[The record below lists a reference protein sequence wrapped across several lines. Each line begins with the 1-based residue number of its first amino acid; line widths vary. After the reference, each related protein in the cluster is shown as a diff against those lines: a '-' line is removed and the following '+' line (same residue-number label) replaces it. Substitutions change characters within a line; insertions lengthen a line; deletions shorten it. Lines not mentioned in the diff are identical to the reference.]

1 MLKNLLIKSIDKYA
15 SKWIVLVID
24 VVLVCISFVL
34 AYTVRFNAS
43 LNFDL
48 NSFYYQI
55 PFIIIVSTISFLTVG
70 SYRGI
75 IRHTGTRD
83 AFNVFVGITLLSMIT
98 IFIVIINSALKIF
111 PSFTIPKSI
120 IIIHYLISIIVLVIS
135 RYIFKA
141 FFEII
146 STELDDITNVLIYGA
161 GDSGLITYGAL
172 NRDTKN
178 NYQVIGFADENLNK
192 VGKKI
197 DRIKIYDGNR
207 INKDFILKK
216 EINEIIISIQNIK
229 SEKLLVLTDKLLTL
243 GVKVKILPPL
253 SKWIDGDLE
262 ANQIKQI
269 KIEDLLDRKP
279 ISIDNPIVNR
289 DVNNKTIVVTG
300 AAGSIGSEI
309 SRQLSNYSYKHLIIV
324 DQSESALYDLQ
335 QELNQKGKINF
346 TAIVADVRDKVRMS
360 HLFKEYKPNKVFHAA
375 AYKHVPLMEMSPY
388 EAVKINIEGT
398 KNIADLSIE
407 NNVERFVMVSTDK
420 AVNPTNVMGAT
431 KRVAEMYIS
440 CLSNRTNHSTK
451 FTTTRFGN
459 VLGSNGSVIPLFKR
473 QIENGG
479 PLTVTHQDI
488 TRFFMTIPEACRLV
502 LEAGTM
508 GNGGE
513 IYIFDMGQSVKIY
526 DLAKRM
532 IHLSGFKFPED
543 IDIHI
548 TGLRPG
554 EKLYEEL
561 LANGENTTPTYHEK
575 IMIAKNQKIN
585 VQKVSNKITELCSA
599 NKTYNNDRTVALIKA
614 IVPEYIS
621 NNSKYQKLDSPIKTK
636 LVLSSKFQ

>member
-197 DRIKIYDGNR
+197 DRIKIYNGNR

-229 SEKLLVLTDKLLTL
+229 SEKLLVLTDKLLAL
-243 GVKVKILPPL
+243 DVKVKIVPPL

-262 ANQIKQI
+262 ANQIKQV

-289 DVNNKTIVVTG
+289 DVNDKTILVTG

-360 HLFKEYKPNKVFHAA
+360 HLFKEYKPDKVFHAA

-440 CLSNRTNHSTK
+440 CLSNRTDHTTK

-459 VLGSNGSVIPLFKR
+459 VLGSNGSVIPLFKK

-585 VQKVSNKITELCSA
+585 FQQVSNKITELCSA
-599 NKTYNNDRTVALIKA
+599 NKTYNNDKTVVLIKA

-621 NNSKYQKLDSPIKTK
+621 NNSKYQKLDSPVKN
-636 LVLSSKFQ
+636 

>member
-1 MLKNLLIKSIDKYA
+1 MIKSLILKA
-15 SKWIVLVID
+15 LSKHTSKWLVLIID
-24 VVLVCISFVL
+24 IILVCISFVL
-34 AYTVRFNAS
+34 AYSVRFNAS
-43 LNFDL
+43 LNFDFDNL
-48 NSFYYQI
+48 YYQL
-55 PFIIIVSTISFLTVG
+55 PFIAIVAFVSFLAVG

-83 AFNVFVGITLLSMIT
+83 AFNVFVGATLLSTIT
-98 IFIVIINSALKIF
+98 ASIVLINNFFRIF
-111 PSFTIPKSI
+111 PTFTIPKSI
-120 IIIHYLISIIVLVIS
+120 IIIHYLISILVLVIS
-135 RYIFKA
+135 RFVFKA
-141 FFEII
+141 FYEII
-146 STELDDITNVLIYGA
+146 STELSSITNVLIYGA

-178 NYQVIGFADENLNK
+178 KYEIIGFADDDPK
-192 VGKKI
+192 KIGKKL
-197 DRIKIYDGNR
+197 DRIKIYEGKR
-207 INKDFILKK
+207 INKEFINSKK
-216 EINEIIISIQNIK
+216 IDEIIISIQNIK
-229 SEKLLVLTDKLLTL
+229 SEKLLYLTDRLLIL
-243 GVKVKILPPL
+243 GVQVKIVPPL

-262 ANQIKQI
+262 ANQIKQV

-279 ISIDNPIVNR
+279 ISIDNPIVKR
-289 DVNNKTIVVTG
+289 DVNDKIILVTG

-309 SRQLSNYSYKHLIIV
+309 SRQLSFYNHKHLVLI
-324 DQSESALYDLQ
+324 DQSESPLYDLQ
-335 QELNQKGKINF
+335 QELIQQGRKNF
-346 TAIVADVRDKVRMS
+346 TTIVADVRDQIRMNQIFEE
-360 HLFKEYKPNKVFHAA
+360 FKPQKVFHAA

-388 EAVKINIEGT
+388 EAVKINIGGT
-398 KNIADLSIE
+398 KNIADLSIKHH
-407 NNVERFVMVSTDK
+407 VERFVMVSTDK

-440 CLSNRTNHSTK
+440 CLSNSTGHTTK

-479 PLTVTHQDI
+479 PLTVTHKDI
-488 TRFFMTIPEACRLV
+488 TRYFMTIPEACRLV

-513 IYIFDMGQSVKIY
+513 IYIFDMGKSVKIY
-526 DLAKRM
+526 DVAKRM
-532 IHLSGFKFPED
+532 IHLSGLQFPED
-543 IDIHI
+543 IDIKI

-575 IMIAKNQKIN
+575 IMIAKNQPIDYIYISYKIE
-585 VQKVSNKITELCSA
+585 ELCMS
-599 NKTYNNDRTVALIKA
+599 NQNHNNQKTVRLIKE

-621 NNSKYQKLDSPIKTK
+621 NNSIYEKLDI
-636 LVLSSKFQ
+636 SSKN